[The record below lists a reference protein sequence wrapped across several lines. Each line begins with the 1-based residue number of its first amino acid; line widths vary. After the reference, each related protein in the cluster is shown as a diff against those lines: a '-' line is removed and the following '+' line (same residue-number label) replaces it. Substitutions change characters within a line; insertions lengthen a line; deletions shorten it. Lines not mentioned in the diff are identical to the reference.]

1 MTSSRMLNRFVLN
14 AAVVLVASCSSS
26 SQVDL
31 NESKRFLGRENDVR
45 VDAQL
50 FSDQIDNTSF
60 VRVVYEVGNFRSNAI
75 ALALANTETDYDPA
89 TRTITLNIGCE
100 IPGDAIVPH
109 LTKIESSERKTFS
122 VGAKVN
128 VLVPTAAGPFANRP
142 LYLRVK
148 LHFLG
153 EVEPFTTLLTIPD
166 RGVHDPQLADQLFFV
181 WIEKK
186 ETVVTNTLPIRWG
199 PDSLATSARFGGS
212 F

>member
-100 IPGDAIVPH
+100 IPGDAIVP
-109 LTKIESSERKTFS
+109 
-122 VGAKVN
+122 
-128 VLVPTAAGPFANRP
+128 
-142 LYLRVK
+142 
-148 LHFLG
+148 
-153 EVEPFTTLLTIPD
+153 
-166 RGVHDPQLADQLFFV
+166 
-181 WIEKK
+181 
-186 ETVVTNTLPIRWG
+186 
-199 PDSLATSARFGGS
+199 
-212 F
+212 